1 MKDQVA
7 LNSFAEGR
15 DRSRLP
21 QFSPEWI
28 QTIRGSADFL
38 GINYYSSRIAETF
51 PQQKPSKT
59 PSFYFDLR
67 QTYKTKPEWK
77 RAKSDWLYS
86 VPSGIGDLLRLELN
100 SPLTCK
106 NL

>member
-1 MKDQVA
+1 MKKQIA

-28 QTIRGSADFL
+28 TKIHGSADFL
-38 GINYYSSRIAETF
+38 GVNYYTSRIAETL
-51 PQQKPSKT
+51 PQPKPSST
-59 PSFYFDLR
+59 PSFDYDLR
-67 QTYKTKPEWK
+67 QKYEIKPEWK

-86 VPSGIGDLLRLELN
+86 VPSGIGDLLRLVLRVN
-100 SPLTCK
+100 GHY
-106 NL
+106 